1 MGSGVAHLVERSLP
15 TLEVCDSNPVFGQ
28 FYNNIK
34 IIKTE
39 NKSENNIRIKN
50 IGRMKDKRKNKEKK
64 NQKKKK
70 KTELYLFSLVFS

>member
-50 IGRMKDKRKNKEKK
+50 IGRMKDKRKIKK
-64 NQKKKK
+64 REIKKRK
-70 KTELYLFSLVFS
+70 KTELYLISLVFS

>member
-39 NKSENNIRIKN
+39 NKSKNNIRIKN
-50 IGRMKDKRKNKEKK
+50 IGRMKDKRKIKQRELKKRKK
-64 NQKKKK
+64 N
-70 KTELYLFSLVFS
+70 

>member
-39 NKSENNIRIKN
+39 NKSKNNIRIKI
-50 IGRMKDKRKNKEKK
+50 IGRMKDKRKIKNREIKKRKK
-64 NQKKKK
+64 N
-70 KTELYLFSLVFS
+70 

>member
-39 NKSENNIRIKN
+39 NKSEKNIRIKN
-50 IGRMKDKRKNKEKK
+50 IGRMKDKRKIKKREIKKRKK
-64 NQKKKK
+64 N
-70 KTELYLFSLVFS
+70 